1 MRSADRT
8 GRASLCCHGVSTSE
22 LEGAIAAVVRAAL
35 AEDVGAG
42 DATTQATVP
51 ATLRGSALIVQREP
65 GVIFGLAAAEA
76 VFAEL
81 SEEVRC
87 ERQVSEGS
95 WQEEGATVLALE
107 GPVRALLTGERTAL
121 NLLGHLSGVATAAA
135 RAMRAVAG
143 TRALIVDTRKTTPGL
158 RVLEKAAVR
167 AGGAGNHRRGL
178 DDAVLIKDNHIAA
191 AGSITNAIALVRERR
206 PDLAATL
213 EVEVSSAAE
222 LEEALACKAP
232 RILLDNMSDAE
243 VRAAVLRTEGRALL
257 EASGGVTYER
267 LRSLAETGVDWISMG
282 YLTHSAPSLDL
293 SMKLAG

>member
-1 MRSADRT
+1 M
-8 GRASLCCHGVSTSE
+8 STSE
-22 LEGAIAAVVRAAL
+22 LEGAIAAVVSTAL

-51 ATLRGSALIVQREP
+51 ATLRGSALIVQRAP

-76 VFAEL
+76 VFAAL

-87 ERQVSEGS
+87 ERRLSEGS
-95 WQEEGATVLALE
+95 WQEEGAAVLALE

-121 NLLGHLSGVATAAA
+121 NLLGHLSGIATAAA

-191 AGSITNAIALVRERR
+191 AGSITNAIALVRRQR

-232 RILLDNMSDAE
+232 RILLDNMSDAD